1 MSRLKPGHFF
11 MEDIQ
16 NRKDIEILMD
26 RFYQKLLSDDA
37 INYIFTDVAK
47 INVEKHLP
55 HIVSFWEQILF
66 ATGDYKSNVMQIHI
80 DLNAKEKLTQ
90 KHFEIWLHY
99 FNQTAD
105 ENFKGSNTEKIKT
118 RALSIATVMKIKMQ

>member
-99 FNQTAD
+99 FNETVD
-105 ENFKGSNTEKIKT
+105 ESFEGSNAEKIKT
-118 RALSIATVMKIKMQ
+118 RALSVATVMKIKMQ

>member
-55 HIVSFWEQILF
+55 HIVSFWDQILF

-99 FNQTAD
+99 FNETVD
-105 ENFKGSNTEKIKT
+105 ESFEGSNAEKIKT
-118 RALSIATVMKIKMQ
+118 RALSVATVMKIKMQ